1 MQASSWCHVIIFRL
15 LSPLL
20 YPPKYVSSESFLGYT
35 KKNRK
40 VKENKMLVL
49 FGGGLWVGFFP
60 LWLPQYMQFWQEVH
74 KEIWHHSLKSQQN
87 QEYIGKWNFPAGS
100 ANQTAV
106 ILKMGFLEKK
116 KIKMEQKL

>member
-1 MQASSWCHVIIFRL
+1 MQASSWCHVIIFCL

-49 FGGGLWVGFFP
+49 LVGGFGLVFFP
-60 LWLPQYMQFWQEVH
+60 FMTTTIHVVLT
-74 KEIWHHSLKSQQN
+74 
-87 QEYIGKWNFPAGS
+87 GS
-100 ANQTAV
+100 P
-106 ILKMGFLEKK
+106 
-116 KIKMEQKL
+116 